1 MNVWVPATC
10 GSSVLG
16 AQVCSDPKP
25 AFQTSVL
32 AKGSRSYDYS
42 SFAIIRFRKKVKSL
56 SRVPTLCDPV
66 GCSLP
71 SSSVYGIL
79 QARILEWVAI
89 SNPWIEPGF
98 PALEADTLTSE
109 PPGKPK
115 PQSTPKSSPSLCTF
129 LSEGWSGEGWGPGL
143 LVLMAL

>member
-56 SRVPTLCDPV
+56 SRVPTLCDSV
-66 GCSLP
+66 DCSP
-71 SSSVYGIL
+71 PGSSVQGTL
-79 QARILEWVAI
+79 QARITGVGYHAFLQGI
-89 SNPWIEPGF
+89 F
-98 PALEADTLTSE
+98 LTH
-109 PPGKPK
+109 G
-115 PQSTPKSSPSLCTF
+115 
-129 LSEGWSGEGWGPGL
+129 LSVDSVSFGP
-143 LVLMAL
+143 